1 MTHDHEHHRDHNH
14 SHGHSHHGYHGHTH
28 APASFGRA
36 FAIGTALNLGF
47 VILEAVYGYL
57 AHSLAL
63 FADAGHNLGDVLG
76 LVLAW
81 GASALARRPPTKRY
95 TYGLRGSSILAA
107 LVNAVV
113 LLLSMGAIA
122 WEAIRRFSDPGPVSG
137 GTVIGV
143 AVIGIIIN
151 TITALMFM
159 SGRKGDLNIRGAFLH
174 MAADAIVSL
183 GVVLAGVAILVTHW
197 LWIDPVVSLILV
209 VVVVVGTWQL
219 LRDSVNLAL
228 DAVPEGIEPRAVQA
242 YLAERPGVSKVHDL
256 HIWAMST
263 TETALTVHLV
273 MPTGYPG
280 DAFLCE
286 VSKELQ
292 DHFRIKHSTLQVETG
307 DSEYPCALEPDHV
320 V

>member
-1 MTHDHEHHRDHNH
+1 MMAHNHNHEHSH
-14 SHGHSHHGYHGHTH
+14 SHGHHHGHTH
-28 APASFGRA
+28 TSASFGRA

-47 VILEAVYGYL
+47 VIVEAVYGYL

-81 GASALARRPPTKRY
+81 GASVLARRPPTKRY
-95 TYGLRGSSILAA
+95 TYGFRGSSILAA

-113 LLLSMGAIA
+113 LLLSMGAIT

-137 GTVIGV
+137 GTVIWV
-143 AVIGIIIN
+143 AVVGIVIN

-159 SGRKGDLNIRGAFLH
+159 SGRRSDLNIRGAFLH
-174 MAADAIVSL
+174 MAADAMVSL
-183 GVVLAGVAILVTHW
+183 GVVLAGIVILVTHW
-197 LWIDPVVSLILV
+197 LWVDPVVSLILV
-209 VVVVVGTWQL
+209 IVVVVGTWQL

-228 DAVPEGIEPRAVQA
+228 DAVPEGIEPRAVQT
-242 YLAERPGVSKVHDL
+242 YLTERPGVSQVHDL

-273 MPTGYPG
+273 IPEGYPG
-280 DAFLCE
+280 DAFLCFE
-286 VSKELQ
+286 FFSNS
-292 DHFRIKHSTLQVETG
+292 FNPFTINS
-307 DSEYPCALEPDHV
+307 
-320 V
+320 